1 MAETEHAPIV
11 DTEGFSKDYVD
22 RLKADLAAKSEEASV
37 LRAYKSGHEQ
47 KTRDIISTL
56 QPDVNSFVDTV
67 MTEHKDHAADMAS
80 MKEWATSCHQ
90 SAAIDT
96 AYPLARLMSCASATI
111 KRTREE
117 ASVAS
122 QNTETL
128 GATMKELESVK
139 QELTSKTQRISELEV
154 FCSDQQKAAEKM
166 QDELARAGLLKER
179 FDFSKISSREAAA
192 PAEPASVVDTSAL
205 QTITSNASKGGRV
218 EDMLFSYVNKNS
230 SGGGLRIRQSSTNH
244 PHLGAL
250 GNSAEQEL
258 RAAIGFGY

>member
-1 MAETEHAPIV
+1 MEVSAIPTHRALSSGININTHLTTVVEERIMAETEHAPAV
-11 DTEGFSKDYVD
+11 DTESFSKEYVE

-47 KTRDIISTL
+47 KTRDVIATL

-67 MTEHKDHAADMAS
+67 MADHKDHAADMAS

-128 GATMKELESVK
+128 
-139 QELTSKTQRISELEV
+139 
-154 FCSDQQKAAEKM
+154 
-166 QDELARAGLLKER
+166 
-179 FDFSKISSREAAA
+179 A
-192 PAEPASVVDTSAL
+192 P
-205 QTITSNASKGGRV
+205 R
-218 EDMLFSYVNKNS
+218 
-230 SGGGLRIRQSSTNH
+230 
-244 PHLGAL
+244 
-250 GNSAEQEL
+250 
-258 RAAIGFGY
+258 

>member
-1 MAETEHAPIV
+1 MAETEHAAV
-11 DTEGFSKDYVD
+11 ADTESFSKEYVD

-47 KTRDIISTL
+47 KTREIIASL

-67 MTEHKDHAADMAS
+67 MGEHKDHAADMAS

-90 SAAIDT
+90 SASVDT
-96 AYPLARLMSCASATI
+96 ALPLARLMSCASATI

-122 QNTETL
+122 QNSETL
-128 GATMKELESVK
+128 GATMKELEAVK
-139 QELTSKTQRISELEV
+139 LELASKTQRISELES
-154 FCSDQQKAAEKM
+154 FCTDQQKAAEKM
-166 QDELARAGLLKER
+166 QDELARAGLLKEK

-192 PAEPASVVDTSAL
+192 PAEPAKVETPVL
-205 QTITSNASKGGRV
+205 QTITSNASKGQV
-218 EDMLFSYVNKNS
+218 EDMLFAYVNKNS

-244 PHLGAL
+244 PHPGAL

-258 RAAIGFGY
+258 RAAIGAGY

>member
-1 MAETEHAPIV
+1 MAETEHAPV
-11 DTEGFSKDYVD
+11 ADTESFSKEYVD
-22 RLKADLAAKSEEASV
+22 RLKADLVAKSEEASV

-47 KTRDIISTL
+47 KTRDVIATL
-56 QPDVNSFVDTV
+56 QPDVNSFVDTI
-67 MTEHKDHAADMAS
+67 MQDHKDHAAEMAS

-96 AYPLARLMSCASATI
+96 AYPLARLMSCASATM

-122 QNTETL
+122 QNSETL

-139 QELTSKTQRISELEV
+139 QELASKTQRISELEV
-154 FCSDQQKAAEKM
+154 FCTDQQKAAEKM

-192 PAEPASVVDTSAL
+192 PAEPASVVETSAL
-205 QTITSNASKGGRV
+205 QTITSNASKGKV